1 MCIFLSVFCS
11 TLSHS
16 SLLLFSFFLFFV
28 SLSPQLDHIRKKAV
42 ILNCPPPQDI
52 DICSDYCIC
61 AWRTGVML

>member
-28 SLSPQLDHIRKKAV
+28 SLSPQLDPIRKKAV
-42 ILNCPPPQDI
+42 ILNCPPPKI
-52 DICSDYCIC
+52 SIFAPII
-61 AWRTGVML
+61 AFVRGELV